1 MWAVV
6 FIPFVAFVLYWLIAS
21 KNSKTRQWLEVKTPL
36 ESGKRTLLE
45 QNVAYYNGL
54 NDKEQLR
61 FETRVQEFLLN
72 HNVYGIK
79 TELEDLDYLL
89 VASSAIIPIFQF
101 DNWRYTNI
109 REVLIYPDTFNHNF
123 ETEGAGRRILGM
135 VGTGYMNGVMILSKK
150 ALRDG
155 FSNTSD
161 KRNTAIHEF
170 VHLIDKMDGYIDG
183 VPEILLKQSYCIPWV
198 NLIREKIEEM
208 RLRKGDIN
216 PYGATNEA
224 EFFAVV
230 SEYFF
235 ERPKLLKSKH
245 PELYALLEK
254 IFDKEMNKKNLFL
267 KRNDISRNDPCPCGS
282 GQKFKKCCG

>member
-1 MWAVV
+1 MWAVIFMP
-6 FIPFVAFVLYWLIAS
+6 FIAFVLYWLIAS

-254 IFDKEMNKKNLFL
+254 MFDKEMTKKNLFL

>member
-1 MWAVV
+1 MWAVI
-6 FIPFVAFVLYWLIAS
+6 FIPFIAFVLYWLIAS
-21 KNSKTRQWLEVKTPL
+21 KKPKKRQWLEVKAPL

-54 NDKEQLR
+54 NDKEQFR

-135 VGTGYMNGVMILSKK
+135 VGTGYMNGVMILSRK

-254 IFDKEMNKKNLFL
+254 MFDKEMTKKNLFL

>member
-135 VGTGYMNGVMILSKK
+135 VGTGYMNGVMILSRK

-254 IFDKEMNKKNLFL
+254 MFDKEMTKKNLFL

>member
-1 MWAVV
+1 MWAVI
-6 FIPFVAFVLYWLIAS
+6 FIPFIAFFLYWLMAS
-21 KNSKTRQWLEVKTPL
+21 MRSKTIQWQEPKADLEP
-36 ESGKRTLLE
+36 SQRILLE

-54 NDKEQLR
+54 NEKEKLR
-61 FETRVQEFLLN
+61 FETRIQEFLLN

-79 TELEDLDYLL
+79 TDLEDLDYLL

-155 FSNTSD
+155 FSNTND

-183 VPEILLKQSYCIPWV
+183 VPEILLEQSYCIPWV

-208 RLRKGDIN
+208 RLKPGDIN
-216 PYGATNEA
+216 SYGATNEA

-235 ERPKLLKSKH
+235 ERPKLLESKH
-245 PELYALLEK
+245 PELYALLERM
-254 IFDKEMNKKNLFL
+254 FDKEMNKKNLFL
-267 KRNDISRNDPCPCGS
+267 KKNNIGRNDPCPCGS

>member
-1 MWAVV
+1 MWAVI
-6 FIPFVAFVLYWLIAS
+6 FIPFIAFFLYWLMAS
-21 KNSKTRQWLEVKTPL
+21 MRSKTIQWQEPKADLEP
-36 ESGKRTLLE
+36 SQRILLE

-54 NDKEQLR
+54 NEKEKLR

-79 TELEDLDYLL
+79 TDLEDLDYLL

-155 FSNTSD
+155 FSNTND

-183 VPEILLKQSYCIPWV
+183 VPEILLEQSYCIPWV

-208 RLRKGDIN
+208 RLKPGDIN
-216 PYGATNEA
+216 SYGATNEA

-235 ERPKLLKSKH
+235 ERPKLLESKH
-245 PELYALLEK
+245 PELYDLLERM
-254 IFDKEMNKKNLFL
+254 FDKEMNKKNLFL
-267 KRNDISRNDPCPCGS
+267 KKNNIGRNDPCPCGS